1 VIIRG
6 GENIYPREV
15 EEFLFTCPGI
25 SEVQVVGVPDVK
37 YGEQVVAWIK
47 LEENAQLTAEDIQKF
62 CAGKI
67 AAYKIP
73 KHIKFVSSFPL
84 TVTGKV
90 QKFRMREISIEE
102 LKLQEA
108 AKIETA

>member
-1 VIIRG
+1 
-6 GENIYPREV
+6 
-15 EEFLFTCPGI
+15 LFTCPGI
-25 SEVQVVGVPDVK
+25 SEVQVVGLPDVK
-37 YGEQVVAWIK
+37 YGEQVMAWIK
-47 LEENAQLTAEDIQKF
+47 LEESARLTAEDVQRF

-73 KHIKFVSSFPL
+73 RYIKFVTSFPL

-90 QKFRMREISIEE
+90 QKFRMREISIQE
-102 LKLQEA
+102 LQLEQA